1 MNLRFV
7 LFSVVYSSAS
17 ERTFGS
23 TRNQTIII
31 RIMILI
37 VLLVLFSVAHDE
49 QFFGTSLSRSEVRA
63 SNLFLFCFLFCLS
76 VELNSTYAEVNFVT
90 ALVPSDTACLA
101 NSPGKINLTDVWIS
115 LDVTVGF
122 LLYRANLAAS
132 VAIFSKMSLM
142 KEFMMPIALEEM
154 PVSGCTCFK
163 TL

>member
-63 SNLFLFCFLFCLS
+63 SNLFLFCLS

-115 LDVTVGF
+115 LLVTVGF
-122 LLYRANLAAS
+122 LLYLANFAAS

-142 KEFMMPIALEEM
+142 NEFMMPIALLEI
-154 PVSGCTCFK
+154 PVSG
-163 TL
+163 